1 MDEAV
6 FSLIQSFLTI
16 LRLLLFEPVSE
27 FLYAFAACG
36 VDGMGCNL
44 GQRFK
49 YKVAHVHQ
57 GVGDGEARCFNY
69 FAAVEQNVDVYYAV
83 VVYAAA

>member
-16 LRLLLFEPVSE
+16 LRLLLFEPGSE
-27 FLYAFAACG
+27 FLYAFAGCG
-36 VDGMGCNL
+36 VDGMGRNL
-44 GQRFK
+44 CQRLK
-49 YKVAHVHQ
+49 HKVAQGHQ
-57 GVGDGEARCFNY
+57 RVGDGETRCFND
-69 FAAVEQNVDVYYAV
+69 FAAVEQNINVYYAV